1 MEASGGAQTPFPFL
15 ELPTLCQALVA
26 TFLPP
31 LSEELCTLA
40 SLCREVRAANFWI
53 EVAKAHGLPY
63 PAEASQP
70 GASHRSVAAA
80 YRAARRVRGD
90 RLSIAWGADP
100 RYWAVDAAAGVA
112 RLLGVWW
119 LHVAGRIRVPR
130 GGVYHCFVHSRAT
143 VAYFPH
149 SLSVSRSA
157 GLVGSPPT
165 ELPSS
170 LRSFGSAMWL
180 GSVLVPPGG
189 GDIEASLWDHTGT
202 YKSGFEIT
210 SLEFIEEAELSGG
223 SLEARLRG

>member
-100 RYWAVDAAAGVA
+100 RYWAIDAATGVA
-112 RLLGVWW
+112 RLHGVWW
-119 LHVAGRIRVPR
+119 LHVSGRIRVPR

-143 VAYFPH
+143 VGYYQPDY
-149 SLSVSRSA
+149 SLSRSA

-170 LRSFGSAMWL
+170 LCSFGRVMWL
-180 GSVLVPPGG
+180 GSVLAPPGG
-189 GDIEASLWDHTGT
+189 GDVEASLWNH
-202 YKSGFEIT
+202 SGSYQVRF
-210 SLEFIEEAELSGG
+210 
-223 SLEARLRG
+223 